1 VLAMLRWRPQAVALA
16 PLRGYAARYPRLPV
30 WEAMVAA
37 AEWARGDAAAARR
50 SLDACLDGGLAAI
63 RRTPDWLV
71 ALAVL
76 ADPVAGAGTRAEAEE
91 LLALLEPHAR
101 VNACFDDPWA
111 AWGPLARG
119 AGLLAAATGRAAAA
133 AAHFE
138 AAMELAGSW
147 DAPAWEL
154 RAAGDWL
161 RSGAPV
167 PDRPRLARRV
177 LDLARELE
185 LPWVAVRFAD
195 AVR

>member
-1 VLAMLRWRPQAVALA
+1 
-16 PLRGYAARYPRLPV
+16 
-30 WEAMVAA
+30 
-37 AEWARGDAAAARR
+37 
-50 SLDACLDGGLAAI
+50 
-63 RRTPDWLV
+63 
-71 ALAVL
+71 
-76 ADPVAGAGTRAEAEE
+76 
-91 LLALLEPHAR
+91 

-138 AAMELAGSW
+138 AAMALAASW

-167 PDRPRLARRV
+167 PDRSQLARRV

>member
-1 VLAMLRWRPQAVALA
+1 MRVST
-16 PLRGYAARYPRLPV
+16 AASPPSC
-30 WEAMVAA
+30 
-37 AEWARGDAAAARR
+37 ARR
-50 SLDACLDGGLAAI
+50 TGSSPSPSSPSRWPARAQ
-63 RRTPDWLV
+63 
-71 ALAVL
+71 
-76 ADPVAGAGTRAEAEE
+76 RAEAEE

-119 AGLLAAATGRAAAA
+119 AGLLAAATGRAGAA

-138 AAMELAGSW
+138 AAMALAASW

-167 PDRPRLARRV
+167 PDRPHLARRV